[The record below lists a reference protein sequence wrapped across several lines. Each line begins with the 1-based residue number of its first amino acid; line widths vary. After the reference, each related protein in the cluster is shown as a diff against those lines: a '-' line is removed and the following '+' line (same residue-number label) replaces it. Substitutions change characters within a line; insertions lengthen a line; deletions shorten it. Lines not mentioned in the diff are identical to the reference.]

1 MSYQRRKTHRIRP
14 GVAVRF
20 FGEPIDRTK
29 RQYLD
34 GVVENCGLGGM
45 FISTDRPF
53 PKGSLV
59 TLEFRIKSESRDLD
73 PVKAQGIVRWVR
85 RRTGDRGMGI
95 AFIEFEGL
103 GDRVFS
109 DWIKKVLDEPQYGDE
124 NKPKVYLKI
133 AALARRLS
141 PQTSLSNMI
150 AG

>member
-53 PKGSLV
+53 PKG
-59 TLEFRIKSESRDLD
+59 TLITMDFRIESESKELT
-73 PVKAQGIVRWVR
+73 PVRARGIVRWVQR
-85 RRTGDRGMGI
+85 RAGDRGVG
-95 AFIEFEGL
+95 IEFMEFERL

-109 DWIKKVLDEPQYGDE
+109 DWIKKVLQEPQDRDE
-124 NKPKVYLKI
+124 NESKAYLKI
-133 AALARRLS
+133 AALARRVF
-141 PQTSLSNMI
+141 PQTSLSNTI

>member
-59 TLEFRIKSESRDLD
+59 TLDFRIKSESRDLD

-95 AFIEFEGL
+95 AFIEFQGL

-109 DWIKKVLDEPQYGDE
+109 DWIRKVLKEPE
-124 NKPKVYLKI
+124 EKNRTEPRVCSKI
-133 AALARRLS
+133 VALVRRLS
-141 PQTSLSNMI
+141 PQTRLSNTI

>member
-1 MSYQRRKTHRIRP
+1 MSYQRRKTRRIRP

-20 FGEPIDRTK
+20 FGESIDRMK

-45 FISTDRPF
+45 FIPTDHPF
-53 PKGSLV
+53 PKGSPI
-59 TLEFRIKSESRDLD
+59 TLDFRIESESKELT
-73 PVKAQGIVRWVR
+73 PVRAQGIVRWVR

-95 AFIEFEGL
+95 AFIEFQGL

-109 DWIKKVLDEPQYGDE
+109 DWIRKVLKEPE
-124 NKPKVYLKI
+124 EKNRTEPRVYSKI
-133 AALARRLS
+133 AALVRRLS
-141 PQTSLSNMI
+141 PQTSLSNTI

>member
-109 DWIKKVLDEPQYGDE
+109 DWIRKVLKEPE
-124 NKPKVYLKI
+124 EKNRTEPRVCSKI
-133 AALARRLS
+133 AALVRRLS
-141 PQTSLSNMI
+141 PQTSLSNTI